1 MSVTAQ
7 VSRRAL
13 LRTVAAAGAG
23 VALAGCTM
31 SAQTSA
37 PAQGG
42 ASAKT
47 QASPVSTASG
57 RTFTWKMQSTWTAG
71 DFHQNNPADFV
82 NMVGEMSGGRLKIE
96 LMPAGAVV
104 PALEVLD
111 AVHKGLLDAGHA
123 WPGYWYGKHPAA
135 TLFASAPGGPFGM
148 NNEDFV
154 AWMLVGGGT
163 ELYNEL
169 LQSELKL
176 NVVAIPS
183 FGEVPEPLG
192 WFPKEIKTVDDLR
205 GLKFRATGMSAEV
218 FKELGMSVVTLAGG
232 ETIPAIERKVVDA
245 AEYSEP
251 SSDLSMGFQDVLK
264 FYHLPGIH
272 QPTGI
277 MEVLINRSKYE
288 ELPEDLKA
296 TLKYAGMAAN
306 LLFTAKLLDQNN
318 RDLETLVTRHG
329 VKVIESPREVLIEI
343 LKAWDRVA
351 ERYAQQ
357 NAFFKK
363 VLDSQRQWAQRVVPY
378 RRRAHPDYAIAAEYY
393 WGRRS

>member
-47 QASPVSTASG
+47 QAAPVSTASG

-329 VKVIESPREVLIEI
+329 VKVVESPREVLIEI